1 MLNSKMILTIKL
13 FLMIKSPNGIISLK
27 QRLKKNILLFTRYL
41 KASEELNPA
50 NEKQLLTRRQYIRI
64 ITYLCGMEKID
75 FRTLTEDTRLAF
87 RERAI
92 SLIKSGKPKGEVA
105 EILGVQA
112 GTISAWWKNYQSS
125 GKKGLVAKKRGV
137 KSEDKK
143 LLSKEHELAI
153 QKMIVDKM
161 PEQLKLDF
169 ALWTR
174 KAVKELVEQQFGIVL
189 AITTMGDYLRKWGF
203 TPQKPKKMAYEQ
215 CPKKVQKWLEEEYPA
230 IKKQAKAEEAVIYWG
245 DETGVKNQCNHGRSY
260 APKGKTPIKK
270 SMSKKFSVNMIS
282 AVTNQGKVQFLLYSD
297 TMNADKF
304 IEFMQQLIK
313 SSAQKVYFIVDNL
326 RVHHSK
332 IVKDWVEENKEKI
345 ALYFIPSY
353 SPEMNP
359 DEYLNCDLKQGMSA
373 KKSPKSV
380 DILQSNVRNH
390 MCMLQEKSER
400 VKKYFEHKS
409 IKYAA

>member
-1 MLNSKMILTIKL
+1 M
-13 FLMIKSPNGIISLK
+13 
-27 QRLKKNILLFTRYL
+27 
-41 KASEELNPA
+41 
-50 NEKQLLTRRQYIRI
+50 
-64 ITYLCGMEKID
+64 
-75 FRTLTEDTRLAF
+75 
-87 RERAI
+87 
-92 SLIKSGKPKGEVA
+92 PKGEVA
-105 EILGVQA
+105 DIIGVQA

-125 GKKGLVAKKRGV
+125 GKKGLISKKKGV

-143 LLSKEHELAI
+143 LLSKEQEISI

-169 ALWTR
+169 SLWTR
-174 KAVKELVEQQFGIVL
+174 KAVKELIEQQFGIIL

-215 CPKKVQKWLEEEYPA
+215 CPKKVQKWLDEEYPS
-230 IKKQAKAEEAVIYWG
+230 IKKQAKEEEAVIYWG

-270 SMSKKFSVNMIS
+270 SMAKKFSINMIS
-282 AVTNQGKVQFLLYSD
+282 AITNQGKVQFLLYSD

-304 IEFMQQLIK
+304 IEFMKQLIK
-313 SSAQKVYFIVDNL
+313 SSTQKVYFIVDNL

-332 IVKDWVEENKEKI
+332 TVKEWVEENKKKI

-380 DILQSNVRNH
+380 EILQSNVQNH
-390 MCMLQEKSER
+390 MSMLQEKSDR